1 MKKLPPTSP
10 MIIEQ
15 NSEGYRYSIEPFL
28 LANFVGMQAGFSVLD
43 VGTGCGVIPL
53 LLTLKEPDIGVT
65 AIEVQE
71 SLYNLAVKNIN
82 QSKLFGRI
90 QAIHGDFLKVA
101 PTLQKESFDLAISN
115 PPYRKVSTGRKNP
128 NEEKAI
134 ARHEILLTLAS
145 ILELSAP
152 LLKPGGKIALAYPPL
167 RLNETLTEMKTWE
180 LYPSRLRFIHG
191 SRQADAKIF
200 LVEGI
205 KGLRPDCVVEAPLY
219 VYENKNSYTEEMK
232 QIYDSF
238 DHTHGSDDIKK
249 ERYGSG
255 PG

>member
-1 MKKLPPTSP
+1 

-15 NSEGYRYSIEPFL
+15 KSEGYRYSIEPFL
-28 LANFVGMQAGFSVLD
+28 LADFIRLQAGSSVLD

-53 LLTLKEPDIGVT
+53 LLTLKEPDIKVT
-65 AIEVQE
+65 AVEVQE
-71 SLYNLAVKNIN
+71 SLYNLAVENISQHKLSKN
-82 QSKLFGRI
+82 I

-101 PTLQKESFDLAISN
+101 PTLKQETFDWVISN
-115 PPYRKVSTGRKNP
+115 PPYRKADTGRKNP
-128 NEEKAI
+128 NEEKAV
-134 ARHEILLTLAS
+134 ARHEILLNLVS
-145 ILELSAP
+145 LLELSAR

-167 RLNETLTEMKTWE
+167 RLNETLAQMKTRE
-180 LYPSRLRFIHG
+180 LTPSRLRFIHG

-205 KGLRPDCVVEAPLY
+205 KGFRPDCVVEAPLY
-219 VYENKNSYTEEMK
+219 VYENENSYTEEMK

-238 DHTHGSDDIKK
+238 NHTDGSDDIEK
-249 ERYGSG
+249 ERDCGG

>member
-1 MKKLPPTSP
+1 MSLLPNNFN

-15 NSEGYRYSIEPFL
+15 NIEGYRYSIEPFL
-28 LANFVGMQAGFSVLD
+28 LVDFAGVQAGFSVLD

-53 LLTLKEPDIGVT
+53 LLTTREPDIEVM
-65 AIEVQE
+65 AIEVQA
-71 SLYNLAVKNIN
+71 SLYNLALENIS
-82 QSKLFGRI
+82 QSKLSDRI

-101 PTLQKESFDLAISN
+101 PTLEKETFDLIISN
-115 PPYRKVSTGRKNP
+115 PPYRKADTGRRNP

-134 ARHEILLTLAS
+134 ARHEILLNLVS
-145 ILELSAP
+145 ILELSVP

-167 RLNETLTEMKTWE
+167 RLNETLTAMKTWG
-180 LYPSRLRFIHG
+180 LTPSRLRFIHG
-191 SRQADAKIF
+191 SREADAKIF

-205 KGLRPDCVVEAPLY
+205 KSYRPDCVVEAPLT

-238 DHTHGSDDIKK
+238 NHTDGSDDIEE
-249 ERYGSG
+249 ERYCGG
-255 PG
+255 LG

>member
-1 MKKLPPTSP
+1 

-28 LANFVGMQAGFSVLD
+28 LADFVSLQAGFSVLD
-43 VGTGCGVIPL
+43 VGTGCGVIPI
-53 LLTLKEPDIGVT
+53 LLTQKEPGVEVV
-65 AIEVQE
+65 AVEVQE
-71 SLYNLAVKNIN
+71 SLYNLTVKNLRQN
-82 QSKLFGRI
+82 KLSDRI
-90 QAIHGDFLKVA
+90 QAIHGDFLQVA
-101 PTLQKESFDLAISN
+101 PTLKKQTFDWAISN
-115 PPYRKVSTGRKNP
+115 PPYRKANTGRKNP

-134 ARHEILLTLAS
+134 ARHETSLDLVS

-167 RLNETLTEMKTWE
+167 RLNETLTEMKTQG
-180 LYPSRLRFIHG
+180 LAPSRLRFIHG

-205 KGLRPDCVVEAPLY
+205 KGMRPDCVVEAPLT
-219 VYENKNSYTEEMK
+219 VYENKNAYTEEMK

-238 DHTHGSDDIKK
+238 NNIDRPDDLKE
-249 ERYGSG
+249 ERYCGG
-255 PG
+255 FG